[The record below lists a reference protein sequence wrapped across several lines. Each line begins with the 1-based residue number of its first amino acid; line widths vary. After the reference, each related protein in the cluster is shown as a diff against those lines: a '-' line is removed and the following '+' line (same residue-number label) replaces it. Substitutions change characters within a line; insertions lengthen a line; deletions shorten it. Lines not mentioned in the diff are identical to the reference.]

1 LTEKGDTAFG
11 GAPIWAPL
19 RTFAHSVL
27 MQIKI
32 PLEEAL
38 FALQFRVFLQEE
50 FKLGFFLAVENRLH
64 KVGGV

>member
-1 LTEKGDTAFG
+1 
-11 GAPIWAPL
+11 
-19 RTFAHSVL
+19 

-32 PLEEAL
+32 PLEAL

-64 KVGGV
+64 KVGGVQVHSTISSHRKCHQTLPPDHFP